1 MYNYVIIMYNINMY
15 AYYNIPKRIVSKGE
29 LNYVLKAKNCSIMS
43 ISPKFDYKTIKYLCD
58 TLDYIIVA
66 ESNTPITK
74 KTHPEL
80 FI

>member
-1 MYNYVIIMYNINMY
+1 MYNYVLIVDKTNRY
-15 AYYNIPKRIVSKGE
+15 AYYSLPERTVNKDK
-29 LNYVLKAKNCSIMS
+29 LDYVLETKNSLPMS
-43 ISPKFDYKTIKYLCD
+43 ISPKFDYKTIKYICD

>member
-1 MYNYVIIMYNINMY
+1 MYNYVLIVDKTNTY
-15 AYYNIPKRIVSKGE
+15 AYYSLPERTVNKGE
-29 LNYVLKAKNCSIMS
+29 LDHVLETKNSLHRS
-43 ISPKFDYKTIKYLCD
+43 ISSKFDYKTIKYLCD

>member
-1 MYNYVIIMYNINMY
+1 MYNYVLTMYSTGVY

-29 LNYVLKAKNCSIMS
+29 LNCVLKAKNCSIMS
-43 ISPKFDYKTIKYLCD
+43 LSPKFDYETIKYTCNILGH
-58 TLDYIIVA
+58 TIIA
-66 ESNTPITK
+66 EANTPITK

>member
-1 MYNYVIIMYNINMY
+1 MYNYVLVIYSTSVC

-29 LNYVLKAKNCSIMS
+29 LNCVLNAKNCSIMS
-43 ISPKFDYKTIKYLCD
+43 LSHKFDYETIKYVCNILGH
-58 TLDYIIVA
+58 TIITEA
-66 ESNTPITK
+66 NTPITK

>member
-1 MYNYVIIMYNINMY
+1 MYNYVLIKDKTNTYI
-15 AYYNIPKRIVSKGE
+15 YYSLPERTVNKDK
-29 LNYVLKAKNCSIMS
+29 LDYVLETKNRLLMS
-43 ISPKFDYKTIKYLCD
+43 ISPKFDYKTIECLCD